1 MNDAKPP
8 NRLIWLRSVLDEFE
22 GPLLRYATRIT
33 GDTERA
39 RDVVQDSFLRLCR
52 ENPAELDGR
61 VAQWLFAVCRN
72 KALDVCRKEGRMQA
86 LTDRQTTDRESH
98 DRDPA
103 TAAQHRE
110 TGNRVLRLLAELPDN
125 QQEVV
130 RLRFQNALS
139 YKDIAAV
146 TGLSMSNVG
155 YLIHVAIA
163 KLREQLK
170 DE

>member
-8 NRLIWLRSVLDEFE
+8 DRLIWLRSVLDEFE

-33 GDTERA
+33 GDAEAA
-39 RDVVQDSFLRLCR
+39 RDVVQDAFLRLCR
-52 ENPAELDGR
+52 ENLAELDGR
-61 VAQWLFAVCRN
+61 VAPWLFVVCRN

-86 LTDRQTTDRESH
+86 LTDRRTTDRKSR

-103 TAAQHRE
+103 KSAEHRE
-110 TGNRVLRLLAELPDN
+110 SGNRVLRLLAELPEN

-146 TGLSMSNVG
+146 TGLSVSNVG

-170 DE
+170 EE

>member
-1 MNDAKPP
+1 MNDARPSD
-8 NRLIWLRSVLDEFE
+8 RLVWLRTVLDEFE
-22 GPLLRYATRIT
+22 GPLTSYAARIT
-33 GDTERA
+33 GDPERA
-39 RDVVQDSFLRLCR
+39 RDVVQDAFLRLCR

-86 LTDRQTTDRESH
+86 LTERQTTDRESH

-103 TAAQHRE
+103 TAAEDRE
-110 TGNRVLRLLAELPDN
+110 TGNRVLRLLAELPGN

-139 YKDIAAV
+139 YKDIAVV
-146 TGLSMSNVG
+146 TGLSVSNVG
-155 YLIHVAIA
+155 YLIHTAIA
-163 KLREQLK
+163 KLRERMR